1 MTSLTARILQDLIMN
16 HMSGVSAVKYT
27 SGMLRNMGVL
37 LSSKARYAQTPSL
50 YIEDFSIIKAD
61 PINFD

>member
-1 MTSLTARILQDLIMN
+1 MN
-16 HMSGVSAVKYT
+16 HSFRISSIKYT

-37 LSSKARYAQTPSL
+37 LSSKAKHLHTLSL
-50 YIEDFSIIKAD
+50 LIVDFSIIKAD